1 MRGFPNMQENQI
13 AAVSETGQLSP
24 EPDVSVIIPALN
36 EEKVIGNCLEAL
48 RKMDAA
54 SVTFEVIIVDNGS
67 TDRTAQIVNRFSTS
81 LNLRVLE
88 KRGVHISA
96 LRNLGASQAQGEI
109 LAFLDADCLVPSNWL
124 IQALKHLGEDN
135 QSIVGARYRIPERSS
150 WIARTWSQ
158 QRETKRRELVSYV
171 PSGDLI
177 LSRSNFFEIGGF
189 DEQLETNEDYEFCQ
203 RARAKCLQIIA
214 CPEIAVVHLGTPQSL
229 VDFYRKHRW
238 HGNHVLR
245 VFLRDHQHRQN
256 ARAIGYTSYILTG
269 LAVTSLGLIA
279 LCFGRPMLFEI
290 ALSATAVAPI
300 LLSLIDI
307 AKGQPWRKFG
317 RLVLLYFIFGIA
329 RCTSL
334 LDRRNW
340 QSVKAPTKAA

>member
-1 MRGFPNMQENQI
+1 MQENHI
-13 AAVSETGQLSP
+13 AAVSEAGQLSP
-24 EPDVSVIIPALN
+24 EPQVSVIIPALN

-67 TDRTAQIVNRFSTS
+67 TDRTAQIVNRFSSS

-96 LRNLGASQAQGEI
+96 LRNLGASQARGEI

-124 IQALKHLGEDN
+124 AQALKHLGEDS
-135 QSIVGARYRIPERSS
+135 QWIVGARYRIPERSS

-158 QRETKRRELVSYV
+158 QRETTKRRELVSYV

-203 RARAKCLQIIA
+203 RARVKCLQIMA

-238 HGNHVLR
+238 HGKHVLR
-245 VFLRDHQHRQN
+245 VFLRDPRHRQN
-256 ARAIGYTSYILTG
+256 ARAIGFTSYILTG
-269 LAVTSLGLIA
+269 LAVSSLGLIA
-279 LCFGRPMLFEI
+279 LCFGHPMLFEI
-290 ALSATAVAPI
+290 ALSATALAPI
-300 LLSLIDI
+300 VLSLIDI
-307 AKGQPWRKFG
+307 AKGQAWTKFG

-329 RCTSL
+329 RCASL
-334 LDRRNW
+334 FDRTNW
-340 QSVKAPTKAA
+340 AVEIEHR